1 MLRYKNTGV
10 RRNCNRATH
19 LFVCPGISEIT
30 RESFHRKTRAHAHR
44 VDNMEGFEDDQ
55 FQTFWRGRDFVDDDR
70 DAGNCTGSGSRARL
84 AGFLPEPGC
93 RIPIKR
99 DSECYGIGT
108 WRLLCE
114 RASKAPVSEALRQR
128 SQVTVGST
136 SPVGAA
142 LVRMV
147 IAPAMRTSRRPVG
160 SKGGPS
166 GRLCYWALS
175 FKCRIRPAQCS
186 GPGKG

>member
-1 MLRYKNTGV
+1 LLRYRLAGM
-10 RRNCNRATH
+10 RRNCIASFTCSCAREFQKSH
-19 LFVCPGISEIT
+19 ESLSIT
-30 RESFHRKTRAHAHR
+30 RPARMRTGSTTWKDSKMTNFKLL
-44 VDNMEGFEDDQ
+44 G
-55 FQTFWRGRDFVDDDR
+55 
-70 DAGNCTGSGSRARL
+70 AGNCTGSCSRARL

-108 WRLLCE
+108 WRLLRE
-114 RASKAPVSEALRQR
+114 RARKAPVSEALRQR
-128 SQVTVGST
+128 SQVNST
-136 SPVGAA
+136 SPAGAA

-160 SKGGPS
+160 SKGGPT
-166 GRLCYWALS
+166 GRLCYWALL

>member
-1 MLRYKNTGV
+1 MTNFKLLGV
-10 RRNCNRATH
+10 AAILPTMIAAQ
-19 LFVCPGISEIT
+19 VIAQE
-30 RESFHRKTRAHAHR
+30 A
-44 VDNMEGFEDDQ
+44 V
-55 FQTFWRGRDFVDDDR
+55 
-70 DAGNCTGSGSRARL
+70 
-84 AGFLPEPGC
+84 PEPGC

-108 WRLLCE
+108 WRLLRE
-114 RASKAPVSEALRQR
+114 RARKAPVSEALRQR
-128 SQVTVGST
+128 SQVNST
-136 SPVGAA
+136 SPAGAA

-160 SKGGPS
+160 SKGGPT
-166 GRLCYWALS
+166 GRLCYWALL